1 MWVPCKCTVIRNN
14 SQFWREHQSLSHSK
28 SYFWE
33 KDCIQFT
40 LKLHT
45 RCSTVWVVVVVVVV
59 TSALALIAL
68 ETACFPNSVR
78 WRRPLLWVSPI
89 QTPSLQS
96 TCRWCAW
103 WLCASN
109 GRDVT
114 WTAWKIWCPVVMVF
128 WVKFKVIE
136 FVAQCQLM
144 NQVNPHIQQ
153 TVKDQQWPQG
163 QCRWHVKKELQFV
176 SCTLPFSCYKKQL
189 ELGGFNQSLWLPLQ
203 VERLL
208 GAVPSPLNWLFA
220 WESKSIIKQ
229 HVNLEPAKPL
239 MNQGW
244 SHLCW
249 YMMH

>member
-59 TSALALIAL
+59 VVVTSALALIAL

-103 WLCASN
+103 WLYASN

-128 WVKFKVIE
+128 LSQVQSHWVCCSMSAHEPSQSSHSTNRKRPAMTTGSMQ
-136 FVAQCQLM
+136 VACQERA
-144 NQVNPHIQQ
+144 
-153 TVKDQQWPQG
+153 TV
-163 QCRWHVKKELQFV
+163 CIMYFALQ
-176 SCTLPFSCYKKQL
+176 L
-189 ELGGFNQSLWLPLQ
+189 LQ
-203 VERLL
+203 EAT
-208 GAVPSPLNWLFA
+208 GTWWF
-220 WESKSIIKQ
+220 
-229 HVNLEPAKPL
+229 
-239 MNQGW
+239 
-244 SHLCW
+244 
-249 YMMH
+249 